1 MMNVQLIQ
9 IETLDNIMK
18 NINSGKLEV
27 AKDMIQQFR
36 KQLQDEVDQV
46 AEEGQKDWADN
57 YVSAD
62 TGPMSDICDRIEED
76 IKNITKQNDK

>member
-1 MMNVQLIQ
+1 MLNVQLIQ

-18 NINSGKLEV
+18 NINSGKLEI

-46 AEEGQKDWADN
+46 AEEGQKDWVDN
-57 YVSAD
+57 YASSVD
-62 TGPMSDICDRIEED
+62 LPQT
-76 IKNITKQNDK
+76 N

>member
-57 YVSAD
+57 YVSTVD
-62 TGPMSDICDRIEED
+62 LPQTD
-76 IKNITKQNDK
+76 